1 MLSDGQISLR
11 LRSLKGWKREGAFIT
26 KAFEFSDFMNG
37 IAFVDRV
44 ARVAEKEQHHPD
56 IHIRYTTVT
65 LSVQTHSE
73 GGITEWD
80 LELAG
85 AVEKMLRSQETRAKR

>member
-1 MLSDGQISLR
+1 LLSDGQISLR